1 MWIKGLCLKTTLNL
15 KTLHHKDMIEHKNK
29 KSKFNWNVNSI
40 VLKLKQDKT
49 NRLKKILKLW

>member
-1 MWIKGLCLKTTLNL
+1 MWSKGLCLKT
-15 KTLHHKDMIEHKNK
+15 TLHHKDMIEHKNK